1 MLTGCSLGVAIVPAA
16 DPVGEPVRRSPGRRT
31 RFGNEARG
39 VGIFEFDA
47 EGSRARDDRLAG
59 MMRKWF
65 QEFEIR
71 GQ

>member
-1 MLTGCSLGVAIVPAA
+1 M
-16 DPVGEPVRRSPGRRT
+16 

-39 VGIFEFDA
+39 VGFPEVDA
-47 EGSRARDDRLAG
+47 EGSETRDDRLEG